1 MIGRAAVSNPF
12 LPAII
17 KAGKDEFTNKVGIFK
32 NFYEDLF
39 EGYQQM
45 LSGPGHLLDRMKG
58 FWTYFSQSFA
68 EGNKIRKRIMTV
80 VMIVFLSIA
89 LSKLIHIIIIYLHGS
104 VYFAGLLSFV

>member
-17 KAGKDEFTNKVGIFK
+17 KAGKDEFTNKVGLFK

-58 FWTYFSQSFA
+58 FWTYFSQSF
-68 EGNKIRKRIMTV
+68 ENGNKIRKKIHRTH
-80 VMIVFLSIA
+80 
-89 LSKLIHIIIIYLHGS
+89 KLRRYLDY
-104 VYFAGLLSFV
+104 VEKFFAEEASWTN